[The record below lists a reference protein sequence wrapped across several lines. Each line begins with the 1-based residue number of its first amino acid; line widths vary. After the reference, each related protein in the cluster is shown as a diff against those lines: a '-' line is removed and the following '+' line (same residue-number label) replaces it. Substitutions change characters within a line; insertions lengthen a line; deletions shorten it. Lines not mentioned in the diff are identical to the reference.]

1 MSTFRKAMEE
11 SGFGIRFH
19 DHQQDDIDID
29 NNNNNDDDD
38 DEATIDVGDKKMI
51 HNTSLSSS
59 SLLPSYTRD
68 GNRSITSYTTECTTD
83 TTRISNTTRAR
94 GTTTTAAEKDRNKNK
109 RFFLLFVKILMKLIE
124 EKDDTNIV
132 YQNAQAVIRDCE
144 QRKKRGE
151 IKSFTESLY
160 APLKETVG
168 IHYWNEARQLLHHNT
183 MLSITTRSPLSTLL
197 CQSTSS
203 MTVRKCNKA
212 PTGNSSREYKVTATM
227 KNNNNNSNSNYNY
240 NNNGNNE
247 EMNIRNKRL
256 WMIISIFMQYL
267 ERKDAKLYMKA
278 RSLINE
284 CVERHR
290 SCKYN
295 CEKYSISSTTS
306 TTTTSTST
314 STGTTR
320 TSSLSGSIQFCLKKN
335 IGVDYWRRA
344 ESYVAKAL
352 LMKHDQNYNKNQ
364 MKIKDVV
371 LPGNTTTDVERIITD
386 HHHPISNTT
395 VIKNHRRVSEYNNS
409 NDTTSK
415 RRCFENNNIVL

>member
-1 MSTFRKAMEE
+1 
-11 SGFGIRFH
+11 
-19 DHQQDDIDID
+19 
-29 NNNNNDDDD
+29 
-38 DEATIDVGDKKMI
+38 
-51 HNTSLSSS
+51 
-59 SLLPSYTRD
+59 
-68 GNRSITSYTTECTTD
+68 
-83 TTRISNTTRAR
+83 
-94 GTTTTAAEKDRNKNK
+94 
-109 RFFLLFVKILMKLIE
+109 MKLIE

-132 YQNAQAVIRDCE
+132 YQNAQAVICDCE

-203 MTVRKCNKA
+203 MTVRKCNKT
-212 PTGNSSREYKVTATM
+212 PTGNNSREYNVTATM
-227 KNNNNNSNSNYNY
+227 NNNNNINNNSNSNY

-295 CEKYSISSTTS
+295 CEKYSFSSTTS
-306 TTTTSTST
+306 TTTSTST
-314 STGTTR
+314 GTGTTR